1 MSGEEHSDDSD
12 LDDDDDDDEMVDD
25 EKTREKLVE
34 IDEKIRQNPFDYQ
47 AHVDKIAVL
56 KASGELVIQC
66 TCKYLQIFK

>member
-1 MSGEEHSDDSD
+1 MSGEEHSEDSD
-12 LDDDDDDDEMVDD
+12 SDVDDDDEMVDD

-56 KASGELVIQC
+56 KASGELVRFKF
-66 TCKYLQIFK
+66 KYRP